1 MYYLKKEEVLKRLK
15 TSQNGLSE
23 EEAAKRLKEY
33 GFNEIPRKKR
43 FSALK
48 ILLKQFIDPLVLILI
63 AAAAISGLLGEFLD
77 AVAIIIIVVINS
89 AVGFGQEYKAEK
101 AIELLRRL
109 RAYKTVVM
117 RDGREKQI
125 LTKELVPGDIIILEE
140 GDKVPAD
147 AILLKS
153 VSLHVDESSLTGESV
168 PVAKNTRPV
177 AEGAALADRT
187 NMVFSGTVITGGR
200 AEAVVVST
208 GASTEIGKIAA
219 MVKEIDD
226 SKTPLQKKLKHLGTW
241 ITYIVIFISV
251 IILIAG
257 LLEHLKLMDAFLI
270 SVSLAVSAIPEGLPA
285 VVTIVLALGLRRML
299 KRKALIRRLKAVETL
314 GSVTVIASDKTGT
327 ITKNEMTVTQIY
339 SNDKFI
345 TVTGKGYDLKG
356 DFLYENRK
364 DGKVNKKEIEKLL
377 TAAASCTN
385 AVMGIG
391 DPTEIA
397 LIVMAAKAGIKKD
410 NNRVGEV
417 PFDSNRKYMA
427 TTHKN
432 GLTYVKGAPEK
443 VLQMCS
449 YIEIG
454 GRKRRLRKRDIEK
467 IEQANNSMA
476 ERALRIL
483 AVAYGTGGV
492 KNLIFLGLVGMIDP
506 PRDGVKDA
514 IRLCNTAGIRTIMIT
529 GDHKVTAEAIAKK
542 VGITGRAVEGRELDK
557 LSDKKMRELVKKCN
571 IYARVS
577 SEHKVKILSA
587 LQENGEIVAMTG
599 DGVNDAPALKKAD
612 VGVAMNIKGTDVSR
626 DVSDIILMDDNFV
639 SIVAAVR
646 EGRVIYDNIRKF
658 IKFLLSANFDE
669 VALILFALLSKL
681 PLPLLPIQLLWV
693 NLITD
698 SAPALA
704 LGVDPP
710 DKDVMRRRP
719 RPPKQSIFYKMKFF
733 LVVATLISLAASLSA
748 YFAGFFTRPIEETRT
763 MVLTTV
769 VMFELFLVLTCRSDD
784 KPLYKI
790 GFFTNK
796 KLIWAIALSFVLH
809 LIAIYSPL
817 SALLKMSPLTLADWG
832 IIIPLAL
839 SGLVFFEV
847 RKMVMHLRK
856 GKHRAAKHFK

>member
-15 TSQNGLSE
+15 TSQSGLSE
-23 EEAAKRLKEY
+23 EEAAKRIEEY
-33 GFNEIPRKKR
+33 GLNEIPRKKR

-48 ILLKQFIDPLVLILI
+48 ILLKQFADPLVLILI
-63 AAAAISGLLGEFLD
+63 VAVVISGLLGEFLD

-117 RDGREKQI
+117 REGREKQI

-168 PVAKNTRPV
+168 SVVKNTHPV
-177 AEGAALADRT
+177 AEGSAIADRT

-208 GASTEIGKIAA
+208 GTSTEIGKIAV

-241 ITYIVIFISV
+241 ITYIIIFISV
-251 IILIAG
+251 IILAAG
-257 LLEHLKLMDAFLI
+257 LMEHLKLMDAFLI

-345 TVTGKGYDLKG
+345 AVTGKGYKAKG
-356 DFLYENRK
+356 DFLYKGRK
-364 DGKVNKKEIEKLL
+364 VSKKEIEKLL

-385 AVMGIG
+385 AVIGIG

-410 NNRVGEV
+410 NNRIGEV

-427 TTHKN
+427 TMHKN

-449 YIEIG
+449 YIELS
-454 GRKRRLRKRDIEK
+454 GRKRRLTKRDIEK
-467 IEQANNSMA
+467 IEQANNNMA
-476 ERALRIL
+476 EGALRVL
-483 AVAYGTGGV
+483 AVAYGSNKV
-492 KNLIFLGLVGMIDP
+492 KNLVFLGLVGMIDP
-506 PRDGVKDA
+506 PRDGVKEA

-542 VGITGRAVEGRELDK
+542 VGIAGKAVEGKELDK
-557 LSDKKMRELVKKCN
+557 LSDKKMREWVKRCN

-639 SIVAAVR
+639 SIVSAVR

-658 IKFLLSANFDE
+658 IKFLLSSNFDE
-669 VALILFALLSKL
+669 VALILFAILSKL

-698 SAPALA
+698 STPALA

-710 DKDVMRRRP
+710 DKDIMRRRP
-719 RPPKQSIFYKMKFF
+719 RPPKQSIFYKMKYF

-763 MVLTTV
+763 IVLTTV

-784 KPLYKI
+784 RPLYKV

-796 KLIWAIALSFVLH
+796 KLLWAVALSLAFH

-817 SALLKMSPLTLADWG
+817 STLLKVSPLTLADWG

-839 SGLVFFEV
+839 SGLVFFEIRKIV
-847 RKMVMHLRK
+847 RYLRARK
-856 GKHRAAKHFK
+856 QVSS